1 MKKKLQHQVAF
12 SFLYC
17 GCLMDG
23 FLLEQTV
30 VKCYHHAAF
39 PVAFMTAES
48 YVLQPLG
55 CRNRHCAAAGYLNAL
70 LSI

>member
-1 MKKKLQHQVAF
+1 
-12 SFLYC
+12 
-17 GCLMDG
+17 MDG